1 MNTVLAHHSLIE
13 ALPFF
18 GPMLVVVAGILAI
31 TLRDRLRGRRE
42 DG

>member
-1 MNTVLAHHSLIE
+1 MTVLAHHALLS

-18 GPMLVVVAGILAI
+18 GPMLVVVAGIAALA
-31 TLRDRLRGRRE
+31 LRDRVRRRG